1 MKARLCLTSG
11 LGAPQGQGCRHVSG
25 LNSTAISRTWKK
37 AVYMQTLCK
46 GTNFEYGWVKE
57 FFTEKEKLSRV
68 LKDAEE
74 FARPKR

>member
-1 MKARLCLTSG
+1 MDWG
-11 LGAPQGQGCRHVSG
+11 LPKGRGVGTY
-25 LNSTAISRTWKK
+25 LDSTAL
-37 AVYMQTLCK
+37 Q
-46 GTNFEYGWVKE
+46 YGWVKE

>member
-1 MKARLCLTSG
+1 
-11 LGAPQGQGCRHVSG
+11 
-25 LNSTAISRTWKK
+25 
-37 AVYMQTLCK
+37 MQTLCK